1 MVVSLLLKICGALSP
16 STTRAG
22 KLRRSVETPRLRVNL
37 ESAVRAIV
45 ESNLE
50 ATQKVGMGHQHDS
63 KRTQR
68 KRKTTSVA
76 DFDEVSRVTALDS
89 R

>member
-1 MVVSLLLKICGALSP
+1 MRS
-16 STTRAG
+16 
-22 KLRRSVETPRLRVNL
+22 RSVETPTLRVNL

-63 KRTQR
+63 KRTQ
-68 KRKTTSVA
+68 SVSLA
-76 DFDEVSRVTALDS
+76 SN
-89 R
+89 